1 MPISMAAIGEE
12 RTIVRIGGND
22 RIRKHLMNLGFIEG
36 EPITVV
42 NTIDDNVIVK
52 LKGISLAVTCDL
64 ANKIFV

>member
-12 RTIVRIGGND
+12 RTIVRIGGSD